1 MPICTGNTPLSDGNV
16 LPNLLSVDMSR
27 NSFTGAM
34 RASKFTQPALEYLDL
49 SYNHLSGHIEEFQNP
64 SATLQHISLS
74 NNKLTGAI
82 PTSFSQLRALTD
94 LKLDSNNFVGTLDLY
109 PYLMLRNL
117 SAITASNNP
126 LLSVSADDH
135 GDSTNNSSII
145 TELDFASCGLA
156 RVPSVIRYLSELDS
170 LDLSNNSIRG
180 NIPDWIWRNMS
191 FLSLQQNLFSKVEQL
206 PAYTYP

>member
-1 MPICTGNTPLSDGNV
+1 MILLKFSFSEETENYLTMPICTGNTPLSDGNV

-27 NSFTGAM
+27 NSYSFTGAI
-34 RASKFTQPALEYLDL
+34 RASIFTQPALEYLDL
-49 SYNHLSGHIEEFQNP
+49 SYNHLSGYIEEFQNP
-64 SATLQHISLS
+64 SATLQDISLS

-94 LKLDSNNFVGTLDLY
+94 LKLDSNNLVGTLDLY

-135 GDSTNNSSII
+135 GDSTNNSSSI

-156 RVPSVIRYLSELDS
+156 RVPSVIRYLSELDP
-170 LDLSNNSIRG
+170 LDLSN
-180 NIPDWIWRNMS
+180 
-191 FLSLQQNLFSKVEQL
+191 
-206 PAYTYP
+206 